1 MGPRHIK
8 TALAE
13 PTWLD
18 PKVTDISSISA
29 ERTAI
34 EISKAGGCAQG
45 IACDVLNESQQASAL
60 EQHLQAYGTLEAVC
74 LNAGIAETGD
84 FLDMNNASWLRTL
97 DINLTAVLVG
107 IRLAAAAM
115 IQQKSK
121 GATETP

>member
-1 MGPRHIK
+1 MYAANASSYSLKHTVIVQATSKHDARLRLPHK
-8 TALAE
+8 TGNS
-13 PTWLD
+13 D
-18 PKVTDISSISA
+18 SVSA
-29 ERTAI
+29 A
-34 EISKAGGCAQG
+34 
-45 IACDVLNESQQASAL
+45 
-60 EQHLQAYGTLEAVC
+60 
-74 LNAGIAETGD
+74 GD